1 MKRTIFT
8 GAGVALVT
16 PFKEDGSVYFEK
28 LEELIDFQLRN
39 HTDSIVAVGTT
50 GEASTLSDK
59 EHYDV
64 IRFIVECTGH
74 RVPVI
79 AGAGANCTQHAIEL
93 SRQAEKAGADAL
105 LQVTPYYNKTSQQGL
120 VYHFNAIA
128 DATDLPMV
136 LYNIPSRTGLNI
148 QPETYLRL
156 CENEKI
162 VAVKEASGNFS
173 QIAKI
178 SSLCKDR
185 LDIYS
190 GNDDQI
196 TSALALGAK
205 GVISVLSNILPKAA
219 HDICESFFN
228 HDPETSDELQI
239 EYLELIEA
247 LFYDVNP
254 IPVKQALNYMGWN
267 VGGCR
272 LPLCEM
278 EPVMAEKLLKVMKK
292 YKLVAKDPG
301 SVYYKRA
308 SILHENRRQAL

>member
-28 LEELIDFQLRN
+28 LEELIDFQLKN
-39 HTDSIVAVGTT
+39 NTDAIVAVGTT
-50 GEASTLSDK
+50 GEASTLSNK

-64 IRFIVECTGH
+64 IRFIVECAGH

-79 AGAGANCTQHAIEL
+79 AGAGSNCTQHAVEL

-120 VYHFNAIA
+120 IYHFNAIA
-128 DATDLPMV
+128 DATDLPIV

-148 QPETYLRL
+148 QPETYLSL

-162 VAVKEASGNFS
+162 AAVKEASGNFS

-205 GVISVLSNILPKAA
+205 GVISVLANILPKEA

-308 SILHENRRQAL
+308 SILHENRRQTL

>member
-1 MKRTIFT
+1 M
-8 GAGVALVT
+8 
-16 PFKEDGSVYFEK
+16 
-28 LEELIDFQLRN
+28 
-39 HTDSIVAVGTT
+39 
-50 GEASTLSDK
+50 
-59 EHYDV
+59 
-64 IRFIVECTGH
+64 
-74 RVPVI
+74 
-79 AGAGANCTQHAIEL
+79 
-93 SRQAEKAGADAL
+93 

-120 VYHFNAIA
+120 IYHFNAIA
-128 DATDLPMV
+128 DATDLPIV

-162 VAVKEASGNFS
+162 AAVKEASGNFS

-205 GVISVLSNILPKAA
+205 GVISVLANILPKEA

-308 SILHENRRQAL
+308 SILHENRRQTL